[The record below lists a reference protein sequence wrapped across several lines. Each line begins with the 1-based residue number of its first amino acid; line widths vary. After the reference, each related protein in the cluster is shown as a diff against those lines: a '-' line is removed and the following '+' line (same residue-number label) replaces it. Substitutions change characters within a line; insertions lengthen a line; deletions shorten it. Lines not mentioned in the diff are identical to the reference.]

1 MPLSSGDKLG
11 PYEIV
16 APLGVGGMGEV
27 YRAIDTRLKREV
39 AVKVLPEAF
48 AHDPERLARFKRE
61 AEVLASL
68 NHSHIATIHGL
79 EERALVMELVEGESP
94 HGPMS
99 FDDAWRIAS
108 QIAAALE
115 YAHDKGVVHR
125 DLKPANMKVT
135 PDGVV
140 KLLDFGLAKA
150 FSVQAQSQ
158 SSDPANSPTLT
169 MGATQV
175 GVILGTAAYMA
186 PEQAKGRTIDKRADI
201 WAFGVLLYELLT
213 GEMLFQGVD
222 VSDTLAHV
230 LTKDPDLSKASPR
243 SHKLL
248 RRCLE
253 KDPKKRLRDIG
264 DAEALLEDHVGQ
276 VSPPISSR
284 LPWAVAGTLAVALA
298 AAVWVP
304 WGVRGRDSPMSQFVI
319 LPPENASFFGP
330 ELESQAISPDGRQLV
345 FGAAIS
351 GQRASLWLRPLE
363 SLAAHPLAGTEDAIQ
378 PFWSPDSRSIGFF
391 AHGKLQRVDAA
402 GGPAQPLADASLP
415 LGGTWSPSGVI
426 VFAPRLGALF
436 RVPAGGGEASPVT
449 HPEAGM
455 EPGMEHRFPSFL
467 PDGRHFLFQ
476 RFSPASQESEVDVGS
491 LDSQNIK
498 PIFRASSPALYSA
511 PGYLLFLRESTLM
524 AQRFDLGSLSTS
536 GDPSAIAERISE
548 FTVSGNRTLVLKP
561 SSPAQTH
568 LVWVDRTGKQISEA
582 APPANYGFVD
592 LSRDGKRVA
601 FDGMA
606 SSRFEVW
613 LRDLERGI
621 STRLTFQPSNV
632 PLWSPDGGTV
642 VFASNSNGLD
652 LSQRPSNM
660 SAPEA
665 VLLKLNAPPFL
676 FPSDW
681 SSDGSYLAY
690 FRTDPKTRLDQWVLP
705 MFGDRQPLAFLHGD
719 FNESQGQF
727 SPDGKWMAY
736 VSDESGTP
744 QVNVVS
750 FPTPAGIR
758 QVSTAGGSQPRWRR
772 DGKELFYIALDHKL
786 MSVSVKTGVTFEA
799 ETPHPLFVTTLPT
812 SPLRQAYSVSPDGQ
826 RFLLTAPLEVS
837 SALTLIQS
845 WTAGLRK

>member
-11 PYEIV
+11 PYEII
-16 APLGVGGMGEV
+16 APLGAGGMGEV

-68 NHSHIATIHGL
+68 NHSHIATIHGV

-94 HGPMS
+94 HGPMP

-108 QIAAALE
+108 QIAAALG

-125 DLKPANMKVT
+125 DLKPANVRVT

-150 FSVQAQSQ
+150 FSVQTQYQ
-158 SSDPANSPTLT
+158 SSDSENSPTLT
-169 MGATQV
+169 IGATQV

-186 PEQAKGRTIDKRADI
+186 PEQAKGRAIDKRVDI

-213 GEMLFQGVD
+213 GEKLFQGID

-230 LTKDPDLSKASPR
+230 LTKEPDVSKASPR

-248 RRCLE
+248 HRCLE

-264 DAEALLEDHVGQ
+264 DAESLLEEPVGQ
-276 VSPPISSR
+276 ASRPVSSR
-284 LPWAVAGTLAVALA
+284 LPWAVAVTLAVALA
-298 AAVWVP
+298 AAVWATWRERP
-304 WGVRGRDSPMSQFVI
+304 TDLPMSQFVV
-319 LPPENASFFGP
+319 LPPEKANFFSP
-330 ELESQAISPDGRQLV
+330 EVKSQAISPDGRQLV
-345 FGAAIS
+345 FTAAIS
-351 GQRASLWLRPLE
+351 GQSPSLWLRPLD
-363 SLAAHPLAGTEDAIQ
+363 SLTAHPLAGTEDALQ

-391 AHGKLQRVDAA
+391 AHGKLQKVDAA
-402 GGPAQPLADASLP
+402 GGPAQPLADAPLP

-426 VFAPRLGALF
+426 VFAPRIGALH
-436 RVPAGGGEASPVT
+436 RVPAGGGEAVPIT
-449 HPEAGM
+449 HPEL
-455 EPGMEHRFPSFL
+455 GMEHRFPSFL
-467 PDGRHFLFQ
+467 PDGRHFLFEN
-476 RFSPASQESEVDVGS
+476 FSPRHEKPDIGVGS
-491 LDSQNIK
+491 LDSQDIK
-498 PIFRASSPALYSA
+498 PVIRASSSAQYSA

-524 AQRFDLGSLSTS
+524 AQSFDLGRLSTS

-548 FTVSGNRTLVLKP
+548 FDVSGNRTLVLKP
-561 SSPAQTH
+561 STSAQTH
-568 LVWVDRTGKQISEA
+568 LVWVDRAGKQISEA
-582 APPANYGFVD
+582 APPGSYGFVD

-601 FDGMA
+601 FDDMA
-606 SSRFEVW
+606 SSQFDVW

-621 STRLTFQPSNV
+621 ASRLTFKASNV

-642 VFASNSNGLD
+642 VFASAGNGLD

-681 SSDGSYLAY
+681 SSDGRYLAY
-690 FRTDPKTRLDQWVLP
+690 FRTDPKTLLDQWVLP

-727 SPDGKWMAY
+727 SPDGQWMAF
-736 VSDESGTP
+736 VSDESGAP
-744 QVNVVS
+744 QINVVS

-786 MSVSVKTGVTFEA
+786 MAVSVKTGAAFEA
-799 ETPHPLFVTTLPT
+799 ETPHPLFETILPT
-812 SPLRQAYSVSPDGQ
+812 TPLRQAYSVSPDGQ
-826 RFLLTAPLEVS
+826 RFLLTSPLEAS
-837 SALTLIQS
+837 SAPLTLIQN
-845 WTAGLRK
+845 WTVGLRK